1 MLTSWQGVFNQK
13 VKPFQVDVIEY
24 RKQALEDFSQERSS
38 QIEVIPHSKGLM
50 PKHSSRQ
57 GNYIKIEALLNK
69 QNCQCSGSPDT

>member
-24 RKQALEDFSQERSS
+24 RKQALEDFSQERSG

-57 GNYIKIEALLNK
+57 GNYIKLGALLSK